1 MPNTRSLVTLF
12 ILKNNAHNEFK
23 RLLFFQ
29 SVIQFRYYCRRIISK
44 KLQFPSC
51 SFIPNVKLICK
62 AIIRLVKSHTSLFKD
77 FLKANFLHLAHSR
90 NAAFPQLNVWI
101 CYDVYNGIVG
111 SEAQWVKASFLRR
124 P

>member
-1 MPNTRSLVTLF
+1 MPNTRTLVTLF

-51 SFIPNVKLICK
+51 SFIPNIKLTFK
-62 AIIRLVKSHTSLFKD
+62 VIIRLVKSQTSLFKD

-90 NAAFPQLNVWI
+90 ITVFLQLNVWI
-101 CYDVYNGIVG
+101 CYNVYNCIVG
-111 SEAQWVKASFLRR
+111 NEAQWVKASFLRR
-124 P
+124 S